1 MVLFHVLILR
11 VSLLLGRFARDDMNP
26 ISSTVRVLMVSH
38 LLSVLGGDLFD
49 LLRLKSDYL
58 THRTRRQL
66 PLHKHTS
73 RSETHFNV

>member
-1 MVLFHVLILR
+1 MVLFHVLILK
-11 VSLLLGRFARDDMNP
+11 DDLNP
-26 ISSTVRVLMVSH
+26 NSSTVRVLMVSH

-66 PLHKHTS
+66 PLHTHTS
-73 RSETHFNV
+73 RSETHINV